1 MSMPASLSR
10 PKRAAA
16 AATATA
22 INASLKEQDKKIV
35 EEPQDATPTSSKR
48 KRNNGTKDQATLKL
62 PTPGFEISAELDEA
76 AMLDMTR
83 QLKESM
89 LPPDQSNFRVAA
101 LCTFRHEGRLR
112 AIAGANSEP
121 CELCGAICAER
132 SALVQL
138 RLMPS
143 PPLVECVY
151 IVADSEEPIT
161 PGMLC
166 REYMSDTY
174 CTPETKV
181 VTAGA
186 ADRPNVRATLGELF
200 PCPAPLQRVARDD
213 LAATAERLGTA
224 GADGVDRFFAREGD
238 AGRRLARL
246 FARLVLQATAET
258 HAAVLHPLRLAAG
271 LLLPDGTEAIAT
283 QHQAREHRGC
293 G

>member
-1 MSMPASLSR
+1 MSTPASLSR

-35 EEPQDATPTSSKR
+35 EEPQEASKR
-48 KRNNGTKDQATLKL
+48 KRNGTKDQATLDL

-101 LCTFRHEGRLR
+101 LCTFRHEGKLR

-138 RLMPS
+138 RLMKS
-143 PPLVECVY
+143 PPL
-151 IVADSEEPIT
+151 IHK
-161 PGMLC
+161 
-166 REYMSDTY
+166 
-174 CTPETKV
+174 CT
-181 VTAGA
+181 G
-186 ADRPNVRATLGELF
+186 
-200 PCPAPLQRVARDD
+200 
-213 LAATAERLGTA
+213 
-224 GADGVDRFFAREGD
+224 
-238 AGRRLARL
+238 
-246 FARLVLQATAET
+246 
-258 HAAVLHPLRLAAG
+258 
-271 LLLPDGTEAIAT
+271 
-283 QHQAREHRGC
+283 
-293 G
+293 

>member
-1 MSMPASLSR
+1 M
-10 PKRAAA
+10 
-16 AATATA
+16 ATATA
-22 INASLKEQDKKIV
+22 INASLKEQDQKIV
-35 EEPQDATPTSSKR
+35 EEPQDATPTSKR
-48 KRNNGTKDQATLKL
+48 RRAGGDGLQATLEM
-62 PTPGFEISAELDEA
+62 PTPGFEISTKLDEA

-101 LCTFRHEGRLR
+101 ICTFRHQGRLR

-138 RLMPS
+138 RLMRS

-186 ADRPNVRATLGELF
+186 ADRPKVRATLGELY
-200 PCPAPLQRVARDD
+200 PCPAPLQRVAREE

-224 GADGVDRFFAREGD
+224 GAGGVERFFAREGD
-238 AGRRLARL
+238 TGRRLARL
-246 FARLVLQATAET
+246 FARLVLQATAES
-258 HAAVLHPLRLAAG
+258 HSAVLHPLRLAAG
-271 LLLPDGTEAIAT
+271 LLLPDGAEVMAA
-283 QHQAREHRGC
+283 QHQAREHGGC
-293 G
+293 GGP

>member
-16 AATATA
+16 TATATA

-48 KRNNGTKDQATLKL
+48 KRGTKDQATLET

-76 AMLDMTR
+76 AMLAMTR

-89 LPPDQSNFRVAA
+89 VPPDQSNFRVAA
-101 LCTFRHEGRLR
+101 ICTFRHEGKLR

-143 PPLVECVY
+143 PPTVECVY

-200 PCPAPLQRVARDD
+200 PCPAKLKGVARDD

-224 GADGVDRFFAREGD
+224 GADGADRFFAREGD